1 MLLAQHACAT
11 CLEQHNI
18 NYSILKMA
26 LIEMNTP
33 DTPATTSTF
42 HYYFVFFISLLL
54 WVLLTGSL
62 AWQELALG
70 ALVALLI
77 TLLFGS
83 RFTIY
88 NGFRFSWMAPV
99 YILQYL
105 MQFFIALVKAN
116 IDLAVRI
123 VTPSL
128 PIRPALVEIKTG
140 LQSSLGRML
149 LANTITLTPGTL
161 CVDVVG
167 DTLLIHW
174 VYCPPG
180 TDVQQATE
188 AIAAPFE
195 RQIKRFLT

>member
-1 MLLAQHACAT
+1 
-11 CLEQHNI
+11 
-18 NYSILKMA
+18 MA
-26 LIEMNTP
+26 LIEMKTP